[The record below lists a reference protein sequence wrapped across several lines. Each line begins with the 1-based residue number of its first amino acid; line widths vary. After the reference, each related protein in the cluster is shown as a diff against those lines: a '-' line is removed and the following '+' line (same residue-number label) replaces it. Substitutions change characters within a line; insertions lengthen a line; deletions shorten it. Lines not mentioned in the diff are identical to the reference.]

1 MTFYGQADRKRF
13 TAIEDQCTHNS
24 SEPLFIPSYYVDIVD
39 FWTFDTFL
47 VLF

>member
-24 SEPLFIPSYYVDIVD
+24 CAEIVD
-39 FWTFDTFL
+39 FWTLDVFL
-47 VLF
+47 ALF